1 MKPFSTLF
9 TKILV
14 YLIANLLLV
23 TALLVAF
30 IVFQSRLDL
39 RTLLGRWAS
48 DRLRIT
54 AEIISHDLSRNP
66 PQEWQ
71 EILTRHKEINSVDF
85 ALVTGNGVVFV
96 SEGLS
101 LPKEVVKRAASA
113 VSLRQLGRLPDIP
126 PMNKHFKRRLPGNI
140 KNPPGDKRFIM
151 NTDDPVMHW
160 MGAVVLISPNDKP
173 RPMPAMLIAGSD
185 SITGNGFFFEP
196 MPWIIA
202 AALVILISVVL
213 WIPLVRH
220 ITKPLGRMTVAAEEI
235 AKGKFDVSLHVKRSD
250 EIGRLSESIN
260 HMTARLRGYVKGQ
273 KRFLRDVAHEL
284 SSPIARIQFGIGI
297 LEQHVDEENADRLE
311 DVAEDVA
318 HLSNLVNEILSF
330 SKADIIPQKITLE
343 TFELA
348 PVAQKIAHREGI
360 TSDEIV
366 LKMPSDLQVTANR
379 DLLSRALSNLIRN
392 AVAYSGQAG
401 PILITTEKK
410 ENTISIEVRD
420 SGPGVPEHFL
430 DKIFEPFFRPES
442 SRDPVTGGVGLGL
455 SIVKTC
461 MDACGG
467 TVSARNIL
475 PRGFSVTLSLPTKT
489 LH

>member
-23 TALLVAF
+23 TALLIVF
-30 IVFQSRLDL
+30 ILFQSRVDL
-39 RTLLGRWAS
+39 RTLLGKWAS

-54 AEIISHDLSRNP
+54 AEVITHEISRNP
-66 PQEWQ
+66 PLEWE
-71 EILTRHKEINSVDF
+71 EILTRHKEINRVDF
-85 ALVTGNGVVFV
+85 AVVTVNGAVFV
-96 SEGLS
+96 SEGLT
-101 LPKEVVKRAASA
+101 LPKEVVARVLSTM
-113 VSLRQLGRLPDIP
+113 SLRQFDNLPDIP
-126 PMNKHFKRRLPGNI
+126 QLGKHLKRRLPGGRELPF
-140 KNPPGDKRFIM
+140 KEKRFIM
-151 NTDDPVMHW
+151 NTDTPVMHW
-160 MGAVVLISPNDKP
+160 MGTVVLISPKDKP
-173 RPMPAMLIAGSD
+173 RPMPAMLIAGSE
-185 SITGNGFFFEP
+185 SLSGNGFFFDP

-202 AALVILISVVL
+202 AVLVIIISVVM

-220 ITKPLGRMTVAAEEI
+220 ITRPLGRMTAAAEEI
-235 AKGKFDVSLHVKRSD
+235 AKGKFDVAVHEKRRD
-250 EIGRLSESIN
+250 EIGRLSSSIN
-260 HMTARLRGYVKGQ
+260 HMTARLRGYVNGQ

-297 LEQHVDEENADRLE
+297 LEQHVDKENSDRLT

-330 SKADIIPQKITLE
+330 SKADISPEKVKLE
-343 TFELA
+343 TFELL
-348 PVAQKIAHREGI
+348 PVAQKITRREGI

-366 LKMPSDLQVTANR
+366 LEVEQNLQVTANR
-379 DLLSRALSNLIRN
+379 DLLARALSNLVRN

-401 PILITTEKK
+401 QIIISAEKK
-410 ENTISIEVRD
+410 EHAIDIEVRD
-420 SGPGVPEHFL
+420 SGPGVPEHLL

-461 MDACGG
+461 MDACDG
-467 TVSARNIL
+467 TVSARNL
-475 PRGFSVTLSLPTKT
+475 SPQGFSVTLSLP
-489 LH
+489 HPE